1 MNQDKQNVIDNIQF
15 LLNMNGEFHSKQD
28 KMIVMTI
35 MYKYLMENLDM
46 IKNPVFLK
54 FVCTT
59 YEKLFEF
66 DTVYKQ
72 KDDFKPTSLELFKTT
87 MTEYKQIVEQ
97 YFKERLNQFGYTDMS
112 IYSYPNVIAFCKEQE
127 EKNNELEKTKKQNT
141 PIVTVGRYNLRKLE
155 RKNYHDME

>member
-1 MNQDKQNVIDNIQF
+1 MNQDNQNVIDTIQF
-15 LLNMNGEFHSKQD
+15 LLNMNCEFHSKQD

-35 MYKYLMENLDM
+35 MYRYLMENLDM

-72 KDDFKPTSLELFKTT
+72 KDDFKPTSFELFEKT
-87 MTEYKQIVEQ
+87 MTEYKQNIEQ
-97 YFKERLNQFGYTDMS
+97 YFKERLIRDGYKHYLNPDISTLLNIS
-112 IYSYPNVIAFCKEQE
+112 TYPNVIAFCKEQE
-127 EKNNELEKTKKQNT
+127 EKNNELEKTKCN
-141 PIVTVGRYNLRKLE
+141 
-155 RKNYHDME
+155 KNQTNCNSRTL